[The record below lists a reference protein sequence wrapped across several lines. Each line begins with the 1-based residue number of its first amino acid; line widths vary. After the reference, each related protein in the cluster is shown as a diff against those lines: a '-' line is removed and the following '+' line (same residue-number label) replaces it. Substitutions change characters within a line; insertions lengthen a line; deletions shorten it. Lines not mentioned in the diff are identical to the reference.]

1 MRGLPRALGGPGV
14 VCAGWPRSRA
24 DAAEVMGS
32 GVGGEQMSLDFSASS
47 AQRQRRAA
55 KAIERAER
63 RPLALFAEPPNID
76 VHLHSPTEAVA
87 TISGDPDRAVHFLQ
101 SMVGQVRIIKSRR
114 VAFPAERL
122 DRLAWVRP
130 PVQVT
135 LDAASL
141 AVVRAV
147 WAQKLGWRP
156 LRVTRQGR
164 RLVASSV
171 RWPRGMRVV
180 DAPWTTIAVLTRL
193 GVEFE
198 VDPRARSLLLDSLGR
213 AGAAIAEAGLAGS
226 AVVLRTSRPEL
237 LEGLGLPGLSYAAE
251 SGAGLYRMPLLS
263 AECLLDMPVVALS
276 KDVEAA
282 IRRVSGRVRPL
293 KPGEG
298 FPWTLYPFQAR
309 DAGQADRILE
319 TTGGVL
325 LAGEMGSGKTTVSL
339 ALIHER
345 DLWPLLVVSP
355 LSAFSTWARQLG
367 EMGRSFYLATDPPKV
382 AWERLSQEHFDAVVM
397 SFDRL
402 HAFSEL
408 VESLGFRAII
418 ADEVQRIRTPG
429 SRRSRALRALAG
441 SVPVRIGLSGTP
453 LTNSV
458 ADLLPLGAFLVPG
471 EWRPRANSK
480 DLADMYPGDSTE
492 AIAEHLGSMMVRRR
506 MVDTGA
512 VLPQRNDHRVFI
524 ELTPEQRRAL
534 RELEEEAQRAK
545 EEGAFDDNSGRM
557 HAFARLQLMRQI
569 VNCPSAAGVGGP
581 NPKVRAAVDL
591 VEDFLAMGRKGV
603 VFCADRTTFRELGE
617 ALDAIGVGWVGIWG
631 STPPA
636 QRIENERRF
645 HTDPDVKVVL
655 CTIQAGS
662 ESWSASPSATWLIS
676 TSYMYA
682 PSLLAQMEARVYRM
696 NSDPDGPEIEIM
708 YLHAQVPGGSLDD
721 RMVEIL
727 AVKQQLF
734 AQVVDRDAHV
744 DQTKVHYSMGDLV
757 FLLTGERDEAL
768 DARVADA
775 KAASDRE
782 VAAREHAK
790 STLYRNKGKNRLDA
804 GLERDSG
811 EQTLTWEEFAA
822 LDEVDEMLDADSD
835 VVSGF
840 DDEVGFDVL
849 DGDD

>member
-1 MRGLPRALGGPGV
+1 M
-14 VCAGWPRSRA
+14 
-24 DAAEVMGS
+24 
-32 GVGGEQMSLDFSASS
+32 
-47 AQRQRRAA
+47 
-55 KAIERAER
+55 
-63 RPLALFAEPPNID
+63 ALFAEPPNID
-76 VHLHSPTEAVA
+76 VHLHSPVEAVA

-101 SMVGQVRIIKSRR
+101 SLVGQVRIIKSRR

-122 DRLAWVRP
+122 DRVAWVRP
-130 PVQVT
+130 PIQVT
-135 LDAASL
+135 LDAAAM
-141 AVVRAV
+141 AVVRAL

-156 LRVTRQGR
+156 LKVSRQGR

-180 DAPWTTIAVLTRL
+180 DAPWTTIAVLARL

-198 VDPRARSLLLDSLGR
+198 VEPRARGLLLDQLGR
-213 AGAAIAEAGLAGS
+213 AGASIAEAGLAGS
-226 AVVLRTSRPEL
+226 AVVLRSSRPEL
-237 LEGLGLPGLSYAAE
+237 LEGLGLPGLSYAGE

-263 AECLLDMPVVALS
+263 AECLLNTPAVALS

-282 IRRVSGRVRPL
+282 IRKVSTRVRPL
-293 KPGEG
+293 KPGEE

-309 DAGQADRILE
+309 DAGRADRILE

-339 ALIHER
+339 ALVHER
-345 DLWPLLVVSP
+345 DLWPLLVVAP

-367 EMGRSFYLATDPPKV
+367 EMNRSYYLATDSPQV
-382 AWERLSQEHFDAVVM
+382 TWQRLTDEHFDAVVM
-397 SFDRL
+397 SYDRL

-408 VESLGFRAII
+408 VEGMGFRAII

-429 SRRSRALRALAG
+429 SRRSRALRALAA

-458 ADLLPLGAFLVPG
+458 QDLLPLGAFLVPG

-480 DLADMYPGDSTE
+480 DLADMYPGDPTE
-492 AIAEHLGSMMVRRR
+492 SVAEHLGSMMVRRR

-512 VLPQRNDHRVFI
+512 VLPKRNDHRVFI

-534 RELEEEAQRAK
+534 RDLEEEAQREK
-545 EEGAFDDNSGRM
+545 SEGAFDDNSGRM

-569 VNCPSAAGVGGP
+569 INCPSAAGVAGP
-581 NPKVRAAVDL
+581 NPKVRAAVEL
-591 VEDFLAMGRKGV
+591 AEDFLSMGRKGV
-603 VFCADRTTFRELGE
+603 VFCADRTTFRELGAAFDE
-617 ALDAIGVGWVGIWG
+617 LGIGWVGIWG
-631 STPPA
+631 STPPHE
-636 QRIENERRF
+636 RIENERRF
-645 HTDPDVKVVL
+645 HTDPEVKVVL

-662 ESWSASPSATWLIS
+662 ESWSASPTATWLIS
-676 TSYMYA
+676 TAYMYA

-727 AVKQQLF
+727 ALKKHLF

-744 DQTKVHYSMGDLV
+744 DDTKVHYSMGDLV
-757 FLLTGERDEAL
+757 FLLTGERDDRL
-768 DARVADA
+768 DARESDA
-775 KAASDRE
+775 AAARVRE
-782 VAAREHAK
+782 EKAREHARA
-790 STLYRNKGKNRLDA
+790 TLYKHKKANRDDPSLM
-804 GLERDSG
+804 RDSG
-811 EQTLTWEEFAA
+811 EQALTWEEFAA
-822 LDEVDEMLDADSD
+822 LDDVDELLDVESDEFSFAADA
-835 VVSGF
+835 
-840 DDEVGFDVL
+840 EGFDVL
-849 DGDD
+849 DGDDDVDASAPNVDGSGDAAAE